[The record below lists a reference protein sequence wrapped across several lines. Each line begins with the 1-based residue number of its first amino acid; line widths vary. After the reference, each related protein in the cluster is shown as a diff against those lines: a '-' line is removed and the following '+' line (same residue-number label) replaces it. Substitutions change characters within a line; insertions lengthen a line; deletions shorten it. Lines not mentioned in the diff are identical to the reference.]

1 MVATDRV
8 RPQFI
13 RDADREASVA
23 EFLDENLYPNF
34 FESWSRVSNR
44 EMQLSGVDL
53 ICKLSKVEG
62 EMFVDEKAATSWA
75 NREISTFAFELSFLL
90 GQSEIEGWFFS
101 NRRKSR
107 TTHWLCIW
115 PRTSGGQIKNVE
127 DIVSAEVMLI
137 DTRVLR
143 NWVRKMAVKSEISL
157 EDCIGCLR
165 KSKTENEIPWAGLR
179 VIISRKLPEEPVNL
193 LIPKDVLFAL
203 SHDNNWEIN

>member
-1 MVATDRV
+1 MNFT
-8 RPQFI
+8 PNLQK
-13 RDADREASVA
+13 
-23 EFLDENLYPNF
+23 LYPNF

-44 EMQLSGVDL
+44 EMQLSGVDV

-90 GQSEIEGWFFS
+90 GQSEIEGWFLS
-101 NRRKSR
+101 SGGKSR
-107 TTHWLCIW
+107 TTHWLCVW
-115 PRTSGGQIKNVE
+115 PRTSGGQLQTVE

-137 DTRVLR
+137 ETRVLR
-143 NWVRKMAVKSEISL
+143 NWVRKMAAKSEISL
-157 EDCIGCLR
+157 EDCISSLR
-165 KSKTENEIPWAGLR
+165 KSKEENEIPWAGLR

>member
-1 MVATDRV
+1 MVANDRE
-8 RPQFI
+8 RPQFK
-13 RDADREASVA
+13 RDSNREASVA
-23 EFLDENLYPNF
+23 EFLDEKLYPNF

-44 EMQLSGVDL
+44 EMQLSGVDV
-53 ICKLSKVEG
+53 ICKHPKVED

-90 GQSEIEGWFFS
+90 GQSEIEGWFLS
-101 NRRKSR
+101 NGGKSR

-115 PRTSGGQIKNVE
+115 PRTSGGQIHTVE

-143 NWVRKMAVKSEISL
+143 NWVRKMTVKSEISL
-157 EDCIGCLR
+157 EECIRSLR
-165 KSKTENEIPWAGLR
+165 KSETENEIPWAGLR

-203 SHDNNWEIN
+203 SHDNNWGLN

>member
-1 MVATDRV
+1 MVANDRE

-13 RDADREASVA
+13 RDSNREASVA
-23 EFLDENLYPNF
+23 EFLDEKLYPNF

-44 EMQLSGVDL
+44 EMQLSGVDV
-53 ICKLSKVEG
+53 ICKHPEVED

-75 NREISTFAFELSFLL
+75 NREIYTFAFELSFLL
-90 GQSEIEGWFFS
+90 GRLEMEGWFLS
-101 NRRKSR
+101 SGGKSR

-115 PRTSGGQIKNVE
+115 PRTSGGQIQTVE

-157 EDCIGCLR
+157 EDCIGSLR

-203 SHDNNWEIN
+203 SHNNNWVIN

>member
-1 MVATDRV
+1 MVATGWD

-13 RDADREASVA
+13 RDSDREASVA
-23 EFLDENLYPNF
+23 EFLDEKLYPNF

-44 EMQLSGVDL
+44 EMQLSGVDV
-53 ICKLSKVEG
+53 ICKLPKVEG

-90 GQSEIEGWFFS
+90 GQSEIEGWFLS
-101 NRRKSR
+101 SGGKSR

-115 PRTSGGQIKNVE
+115 PRTSGGQIHTVE

-143 NWVRKMAVKSEISL
+143 NWVRKMAAKSKISL
-157 EDCIGCLR
+157 EECIRSLR
-165 KSKTENEIPWAGLR
+165 KSETENEIPWSGLR
-179 VIISRKLPEEPVNL
+179 VIISRKLPEQPVNL

-203 SHDNNWEIN
+203 SYGNNWELN

>member
-1 MVATDRV
+1 MVANDRQ

-13 RDADREASVA
+13 RDSNREASVA
-23 EFLDENLYPNF
+23 EFLDEKLYPNF

-44 EMQLSGVDL
+44 EMQLSGVDV
-53 ICKLSKVEG
+53 ICKHPEVKD

-90 GQSEIEGWFFS
+90 GQSEIEGWFLS
-101 NRRKSR
+101 NGGKSR

-115 PRTSGGQIKNVE
+115 PRTSGGQIHTVE

-137 DTRVLR
+137 GTRALR

-157 EDCIGCLR
+157 EECTRSLR
-165 KSKTENEIPWAGLR
+165 KTERENEIHWAGLR
-179 VIISRKLPEEPVNL
+179 VIISRKLPEQPVNL

-203 SHDNNWEIN
+203 SYDNKRII